1 MVIWLLIGAAA
12 YNSAFLGAGGME
24 FMRSIL
30 SVVPGGSTGVVI
42 FCMLIVFILGMLMD
56 QTAIIM
62 ITASLFAPIITS
74 AGIDKLWFGTVYLVV
89 LMQGNLTPPFGW
101 AMFILKGVTPPD
113 ITLLDIYKA
122 SIPFAVIYSIVAALC
137 IAFPWL
143 IMWFPP
149 LLESIR

>member
-1 MVIWLLIGAAA
+1 
-12 YNSAFLGAGGME
+12 
-24 FMRSIL
+24 
-30 SVVPGGSTGVVI
+30 
-42 FCMLIVFILGMLMD
+42 MLIVFILGMLMD